1 MEILIESS
9 GATQILIM
17 FAMLVGGLAFFM
29 YGMNVMSTGLETMAG
44 GGLERT
50 MKKVTSNDFFGFFL
64 GAGITVAIQSSSAFT
79 VMLVGL
85 VNSGIVQFGNTFGM
99 IMGSNVGTTLTAWIL
114 SLAGIGK
121 DSFVMTLL
129 QPMTFAPILAFVG
142 IVIRMFTKSEKKH
155 NLGLIFIGFAVL
167 MFGMEL
173 MSASMVTVRSIPG
186 FDKFLASL
194 TSPIIALLVSTI
206 FTGVIQSSA
215 ATIGIVQALALAQI
229 ATDNPLTW
237 QMAIPLVLGAN
248 IGTCVTALISS
259 AGTNKNAKRVVIMH
273 FFVNVLGSGL
283 CMVIMYLMKAF
294 AVDILSSPIDMV
306 GVAIVH
312 TLFNLVTTVV
322 LFPIKKWVILLCT
335 KLVPEGKEEKQH
347 AVFLDER
354 IFNNTP
360 LAISECRR
368 IANEMAEYTRSAIM
382 TAIGL
387 IDNYDEQK
395 VQFVRDTETL
405 TDKYEDKLGTYLVR
419 LSSNNLSEDDSHAVS
434 RMLHSLSDFERI
446 SDHALNLCA
455 TALEI
460 KEKNIVFSD
469 DARREL
475 TIMTNA
481 LKEIM
486 EITVDSFINDDF
498 EAAAHVEP
506 IEQVIDKLKDELKA
520 RHIDRLQKGNCTVQ
534 MGFVFSDLLTNMERV
549 SDHCSNIAVY
559 TIQQNSPK
567 LDTHKYLRKVKTEA
581 VGNFV
586 EEYTE
591 YERKYSLD

>member
-1 MEILIESS
+1 MEILIEST

-29 YGMNVMSTGLETMAG
+29 YGMNVMSSGLETMAG

-50 MKKVTSNDFFGFFL
+50 MKKVTANDFLGFFL

-114 SLAGIGK
+114 SLAGISK

-129 QPMTFAPILAFVG
+129 QPMTFSPILAFIG

-155 NLGLIFIGFAVL
+155 NLGIIFIGFAVL

-173 MSASMVTVRSIPG
+173 MSASMVSVREIPG

-194 TSPIIALLVSTI
+194 SSPIIALLVSTI

-215 ATIGIVQALALAQI
+215 ATIGIVQALALSGGI
-229 ATDNPLTW
+229 TW

-259 AGTNKNAKRVVIMH
+259 VGTNKNAKRVVIMH
-273 FFVNVLGSGL
+273 FFVNVFGSGI
-283 CMVIMYLMKAF
+283 CMIIMYIMKAF
-294 AVDILSSPIDMV
+294 DVTLLGAEIGMV
-306 GVAIVH
+306 GVAIIH
-312 TLFNLVTTVV
+312 TLFNVVTTVV
-322 LFPIKKWVILLCT
+322 LFPIKKILIGFCA
-335 KLVPEGKEEKQH
+335 KLVPEDKEEKQH
-347 AVFLDER
+347 TAFLDER

-368 IANEMAEYTRSAIM
+368 LSNEMADYTRQAIM
-382 TAIGL
+382 SSLDIIAG
-387 IDNYDEQK
+387 YDESK
-395 VQFVRDTETL
+395 AKFVKDIETL

-419 LSSNNLSEDDSHAVS
+419 LSSNNLTEDDSHAVS

-446 SDHALNLCA
+446 SDHALNLCG

-460 KEKNIVFSD
+460 KEKNIVFSN
-469 DARREL
+469 DAKREL
-475 TIMTNA
+475 GVTIQA
-481 LKEIM
+481 LREIVD
-486 EITVDSFINDDF
+486 ITIDSYVHDDF
-498 EAAAHVEP
+498 EKAAQVEP
-506 IEQVIDKLKDELKA
+506 IEQVIDKLKDDLKA
-520 RHIDRLQKGNCTVQ
+520 RHIDRLQKGECTVQ
-534 MGFVFSDLLTNMERV
+534 MGFVFSDLLTNIERV

-559 TIQQNSPK
+559 TIQRDSPK
-567 LDTHKYLRKVKTEA
+567 LDTHKYLRNVKTDA

-586 EEYTE
+586 EEYNI
-591 YERKYSLD
+591 YEKKYSLD

>member
-17 FAMLVGGLAFFM
+17 LAMLVGGLAFFM

-50 MKKVTSNDFFGFFL
+50 MKKVTANDFLGLFL

-85 VNSGIVQFGNTFGM
+85 VNSGIVQFGDTFGM
-99 IMGSNVGTTLTAWIL
+99 IMGSNIGTTLTAWIL
-114 SLAGIGK
+114 SLTGIGK

-173 MSASMVTVRSIPG
+173 MSASMVSVRSIPG

-194 TSPIIALLVSTI
+194 SSPIIALLVSTI

-215 ATIGIVQALALAQI
+215 ATIGIVQALALSGGI
-229 ATDNPLTW
+229 TW

-259 AGTNKNAKRVVIMH
+259 VGTNKNAKRVVIMH
-273 FFVNVLGSGL
+273 FFVNTFGSGL
-283 CMVIMYLMKAF
+283 CMLIMYLLPMF
-294 AVDILSSPIDMV
+294 GVTWLRDVDVRMV
-306 GVAIVH
+306 DVAIIH
-312 TLFNLVTTVV
+312 TLFNVVTTVV
-322 LFPIKKWVILLCT
+322 LFPIKKLVIKICT
-335 KLVPEGKEEKQH
+335 KIVPDGEEKQH
-347 AVFLDER
+347 TAFLDER

-368 IANEMAEYTRSAIM
+368 IANEMAEHTLSAIM
-382 TAIGL
+382 TSLQL
-387 IDNYDEQK
+387 INNYDEQK
-395 VQFVRDTETL
+395 AQFVRDTETL
-405 TDKYEDKLGTYLVR
+405 TDKYEDKLGSYLVR

-446 SDHALNLCA
+446 SDHALNLCG

-469 DARREL
+469 DAKREL
-475 TIMTNA
+475 AIMIDA

-486 EITVDSFINDDF
+486 EITVSSFIGDDF
-498 EAAAHVEP
+498 EAASHVEP

-520 RHIDRLQKGNCTVQ
+520 RHIDRLQKGECTVQ
-534 MGFVFSDLLTNMERV
+534 MGFVFSDLLTNIERV

-567 LDTHKYLRKVKTEA
+567 LDTHKYLRKIKTQS
-581 VGNFV
+581 VGSFV
-586 EEYTE
+586 EEYNE
-591 YERKYSLD
+591 YEKKYSLD